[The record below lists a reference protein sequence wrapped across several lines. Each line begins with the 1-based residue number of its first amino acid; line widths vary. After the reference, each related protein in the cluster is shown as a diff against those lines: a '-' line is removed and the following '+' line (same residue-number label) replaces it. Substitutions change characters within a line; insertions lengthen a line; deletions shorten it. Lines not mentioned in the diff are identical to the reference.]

1 MRRPVI
7 FVALLALL
15 VGAMGATPGAAA
27 DRTVR
32 ILTGA
37 PTTLDPAAQGDAGS
51 AAITAQL
58 FESLTAFD
66 ANREVRPALA
76 ESWRFDDGAPRG
88 TFHLR
93 GGPTFSHGR
102 PPPPSDVARRRM
114 RRPHPPP
121 PPPPAATA
129 LPNPRARA

>member
-27 DRTVR
+27 DPPVR
-32 ILTGA
+32 LLTGG
-37 PTTLDPAAQGDAGS
+37 PTTLDAAAQGDAGS

-76 ESWRFDDGAPRG
+76 ESWRFDDGGKRR

-93 GGPTFSHGR
+93 HGPTYSDGSPLRATDVQRSWLRLIDPAH
-102 PPPPSDVARRRM
+102 PSPLASIAFDVVG
-114 RRPHPPP
+114 
-121 PPPPAATA
+121 
-129 LPNPRARA
+129 

>member
-1 MRRPVI
+1 MRRLTTL
-7 FVALLALL
+7 ALLATLL
-15 VGAMGATPGAAA
+15 ASCGGGVAAGP
-27 DRTVR
+27 DRPVR
-32 ILTGA
+32 ILTGP

-76 ESWRFDDGAPRG
+76 ESWRFETGAKRV

-93 GGPTFSHGR
+93 NGLTFSDG
-102 PPPPSDVARRRM
+102 S
-114 RRPHPPP
+114 
-121 PPPPAATA
+121 
-129 LPNPRARA
+129 